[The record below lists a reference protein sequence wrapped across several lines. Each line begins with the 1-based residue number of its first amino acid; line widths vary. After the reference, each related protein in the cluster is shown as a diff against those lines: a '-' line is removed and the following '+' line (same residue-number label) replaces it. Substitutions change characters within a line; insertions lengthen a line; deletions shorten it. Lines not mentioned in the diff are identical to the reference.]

1 MIYGVKI
8 YDGEG
13 NVKKVVEQKDAQK
26 LYWSEF
32 YLQGGDYHDRGIDVD
47 AEMLEERGRKIIC
60 ANVECKKEA
69 IVMGKRTRFCS
80 LECQTKR
87 RRDNNNKYSKL
98 KPQYETICEI
108 KTCDNTFVTTGKQK
122 FCSVPCRR
130 LANIAKNRRHGEK
143 SKATLAKI
151 KLENA
156 KREQEVFQR

>member
-13 NVKKVVEQKDAQK
+13 NLKKVVEQESAYK

-32 YLQGGDYHDRGIDVD
+32 YLSGGDYHDRGIDVD
-47 AEMLEERGRKIIC
+47 EEMLEQRGRRIIC

-80 LECQTKR
+80 LQCQAKR
-87 RRDNNNKYSKL
+87 ARDNNTRNKKI
-98 KPQYETICEI
+98 KPKFKVTCKI
-108 KTCDNTFVTTGKQK
+108 KTCENTFMSSGKQK

-143 SKATLAKI
+143 SKVALAKI

-156 KREQEVFQR
+156 QREQEIL